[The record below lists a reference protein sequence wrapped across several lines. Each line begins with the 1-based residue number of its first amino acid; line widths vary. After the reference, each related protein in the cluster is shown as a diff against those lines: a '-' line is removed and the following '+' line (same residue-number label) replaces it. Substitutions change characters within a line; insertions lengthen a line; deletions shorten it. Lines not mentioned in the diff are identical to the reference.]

1 MTEKKNNFWNSVWN
15 KRMLICIFTGF
26 TSGLPL
32 YILISLLPAWMR
44 YEGLSLKNIGLF
56 ALIGIPYTWKFLWAP
71 AMDKFVLPFL
81 GRRRGWMLISQI
93 LLLISIASF
102 GFFNPK
108 DSLTEIAII
117 ALFVAFF
124 SASQDIV
131 IDAYRRELL
140 PDNELGFGN
149 SVHVNAYRVSALI
162 PGSLALILADTMK
175 WSSVFL
181 IVSFF
186 MGVGIILTLSI
197 KEPEILIKPRTL
209 TEALIEPF
217 KEFIGR
223 KGWKSALLI
232 LAFMFLYKIGDN
244 MATALSTPFYIDMG
258 FSLSEIGLIAK
269 NASLWPS
276 IIGGIFGGLLM
287 IKIGINRALW
297 LFGFIQIITILGFAV
312 LAKAGNDT
320 VILAIV
326 ISMEY
331 LGVGLGTAAFVAFI
345 AKSTHPKYTA
355 TQLALFTAFAS
366 LPRTL
371 ANSIVGFIVE
381 YVGWYHFFIICTI
394 LAIPGIIL
402 LYWVAPWNEKKLKKL
417 Y

>member
-1 MTEKKNNFWNSVWN
+1 MKNKKGDFWKSVWN

-44 YEGLSLKNIGLF
+44 SEGISLKSIGLF

-71 AMDKFVLPFL
+71 AMDKYVLPFL
-81 GRRRGWMLISQI
+81 GRRRGWMLLSQVA
-93 LLLISIASF
+93 LLLSIASF

-108 DSLTEIAII
+108 NSLLSIAII

-140 PDNELGFGN
+140 PDKELGFGN
-149 SVHVNAYRVSALI
+149 SIHVNAYRISGLI
-162 PGSLALILADTMK
+162 PGSLALILADSMEWK
-175 WSSVFL
+175 FVFL
-181 IVSFF
+181 IVSAF
-186 MGVGIILTLSI
+186 MGVGIILTFFVTEPNLSS
-197 KEPEILIKPRTL
+197 KPRTL
-209 TEALIEPF
+209 TEAVVEPF
-217 KEFIGR
+217 KEFINR
-223 KGWKSALLI
+223 KGLKGAFLI

-244 MATALSTPFYIDMG
+244 MATALATPFYLDMG
-258 FSLSEIGLIAK
+258 FTLSEIGIIAK
-269 NASLWPS
+269 NATLWPA
-276 IIGGIFGGLLM
+276 IIGGILGGLLM

-297 LFGFIQIITILGFAV
+297 IFGFVQIFTILGFV
-312 LAKAGNDT
+312 FLAQAGNDKI
-320 VILAIV
+320 VLAIV

-366 LPRTL
+366 LPRTF

-381 YVGWYHFFIICTI
+381 SFGWQNFFIICTI
-394 LAIPGIIL
+394 IAIPGIIL
-402 LYWVAPWNEKKLKKL
+402 LFWVAPWNEKEKIKT
-417 Y
+417 

>member
-1 MTEKKNNFWNSVWN
+1 MKNKKGDFWKSVWN

-44 YEGLSLKNIGLF
+44 SEGISLKSIGLF

-71 AMDKFVLPFL
+71 AMDKYVLPFL
-81 GRRRGWMLISQI
+81 GRRRGWMLLSQVG
-93 LLLISIASF
+93 LLLSIASF
-102 GFFNPK
+102 GFFDPK
-108 DSLTEIAII
+108 ISLLSIAII

-140 PDNELGFGN
+140 PDKELGFGN
-149 SVHVNAYRVSALI
+149 SIHVNAYRVSGLI
-162 PGSLALILADTMK
+162 PGSLALILADSMEWK
-175 WSSVFL
+175 FVFL
-181 IVSFF
+181 IVSAF
-186 MGVGIILTLSI
+186 MGVGIILTFFITEPNLSS
-197 KEPEILIKPRTL
+197 KPRTL
-209 TEALIEPF
+209 TEAVVEPF
-217 KEFIGR
+217 KEFINR
-223 KGWKSALLI
+223 KGLKGAFLI

-244 MATALSTPFYIDMG
+244 MATALATPFYLDMG
-258 FSLSEIGLIAK
+258 FTLSEIGIIAK
-269 NASLWPS
+269 NATLWPA
-276 IIGGIFGGLLM
+276 IIGGILGGLLM

-297 LFGFIQIITILGFAV
+297 IFGFVQIFTILGFV
-312 LAKAGNDT
+312 FLAQAGNDKI
-320 VILAIV
+320 VLAIV
-326 ISMEY
+326 ISLEY

-366 LPRTL
+366 LPRTF

-381 YVGWYHFFIICTI
+381 SFGWQNFFIICTI
-394 LAIPGIIL
+394 IAIPGIIL
-402 LYWVAPWNEKKLKKL
+402 LFWVAPWNEKEKIKV
-417 Y
+417 